1 MTLTERLAR
10 PILQTET
17 QVADMRKSMEEL
29 RQQCK
34 HRVAS
39 LVDEVP
45 HHPNPVYAHK
55 YSSIRII
62 FICIAFVEIEFY
74 VTSKYN
80 FASKLVE

>member
-45 HHPNPVYAHK
+45 LHPNPVYAHK
-55 YSSIRII
+55 YSSIGII
-62 FICIAFVEIEFY
+62 FICIEIEFY